1 MNKQKCQDLDSQ
13 LANKKLNKLNLG
25 DEMSN
30 VIDEEECRLILELK
44 ENSAICKDYYAKYKA
59 AKAEKE
65 AAKNNIDLLRLKMV
79 EGFES
84 WFFKRYG
91 VKVEEHE
98 LKRRKVNYKIIF

>member
-1 MNKQKCQDLDSQ
+1 MNKQKCQELDSQ

-44 ENSAICKDYYAKYKA
+44 DISSVCKDYYAKYKN
-59 AKAEKE
+59 AKTEKE
-65 AAKNNIDLLRLKMV
+65 TAKNNIDLLKLKLV
-79 EGFES
+79 ETFES

-91 VKVEEHE
+91 VKVDEHE
-98 LKRRKVNYKIIF
+98 LKLRKVN